1 MPAGRTTNIASIISL
16 LGAFL
21 AAAVVMGLLTS
32 GLVMPAVGAAG
43 AAARSG
49 VDVFDSL
56 PSEFTSSPLSQQ
68 SRILAAGGEL
78 LATPYEE
85 NRIIVP
91 LANVAPIMRKAQ
103 VAIEDSRFY
112 EHGGV
117 DVRGVVRAL
126 ASNAAGTTV
135 QGGSTLTQQ
144 YVKLML
150 QDTALKAGDKA
161 AAEAAVTRSGLAGL
175 TRKLQELKYS
185 IQLEKDLTKD
195 QILQGYFNLVYYGD
209 QAYGVEAAS
218 KHYFNKSSKDLTLP
232 EAALIAGLAQN
243 PSTTDPVNR
252 PDKALARRNVV
263 LDRMLELGVI
273 PEADYT
279 AAKAVPLAQM
289 LKITPA
295 VSSCASAT
303 DDAYF
308 CDYTLRYLLTDPSLN
323 AALGATQEERK
334 KKIYGGGLTIMTTLD
349 MNAAKAAR
357 EEIQSRVPAGNN
369 LNIGAAAVA
378 VDPTTGAVR
387 AMAQNTRYN
396 SNAKEAPGET
406 SINWAVDTKYGGSLG
421 FQFGSTEKA
430 FALVTAL
437 ERGMLIG
444 STVNAKAGGPDLQ
457 ASYTKVE
464 FPGDSTQCGLA
475 GQTWKVKN
483 DGYIKEGPI
492 SLIDAT
498 ARSVNT
504 AFVQLV
510 SQLGACNVRDTETR
524 MGLLRANGEPV
535 KPLPSAI
542 TLGTDN
548 VSPLTVA
555 SAYGSLGNNGVHCTP
570 VPVSAILGPDQKPL
584 AVPAPGQGNCKRV
597 VDADVAHGV
606 AAIMS
611 SVLTSGG
618 TASTSALANGRPA
631 AGKTGTSDRNNET
644 WFAGYT
650 PQLSTAVWVG
660 TPNDPRNEQTLD
672 NVRLADQFYPVVHG
686 SSIAAPTWKGI
697 MDRLLANAP
706 VVPFPAPSDEI
717 LNGEMVAISN
727 VIGQTVADAT
737 TNLEQQGFTA
747 TVGRRVYSTYRPGVV
762 AGTDPDGKANPG
774 SVVTLLISAGPGA
787 PQQQSQQ
794 PSPQQQPQRQPLQ
807 PAQQPLVPQPPAQP
821 QPAPQSPAPQQP
833 TPTATP
839 PGQATPP
846 PP

>member
-1 MPAGRTTNIASIISL
+1 MHAGRTTNIASIISL

-21 AAAVVMGLLTS
+21 AAAMVMGLLAA

-56 PSEFTSSPLSQQ
+56 PTEFTASPLSQQ
-68 SRILAAGGEL
+68 SRIVAAGGEA

-85 NRIIVP
+85 NRVIVP

-150 QDTALKAGDKA
+150 QETALKAGDKA
-161 AAEAAVTRSGLAGL
+161 AAEAAVARSGLPGL

-209 QAYGVEAAS
+209 QAYGVEAAA
-218 KHYFNKSSKDLTLP
+218 KHYFDKSSKDLTLP

-243 PSTTDPVNR
+243 PGTTDPVNH

-263 LDRMLELGVI
+263 LDRMYELGAI
-273 PEADYT
+273 QEADYT

-289 LKITPA
+289 LKVTPA
-295 VSSCASAT
+295 VSSCASAGEN
-303 DDAYF
+303 AYF
-308 CDYTLRYLLTDPSLN
+308 CDYTMRYLLTDPSLN

-334 KKIYGGGLTIMTTLD
+334 KKIYGGGLTIVTTLD
-349 MNAAKAAR
+349 ASAAQVAR
-357 EEIQSRVPAGNN
+357 DEIQARVPRGNDV
-369 LNIGAAAVA
+369 NIGAAAVTL
-378 VDPTTGAVR
+378 DPATGAVR
-387 AMAQNTRYN
+387 AMAQNTKYN
-396 SNAKEAPGET
+396 NNAKEAPGET
-406 SINWAVDTKYGGSLG
+406 SINWGVDTRYGGSLG

-437 ERGMLIG
+437 ERGMPIS
-444 STVNAKAGGPDLQ
+444 STVDAKAGGPTVQ
-457 ASYTKVE
+457 ASYTSLE
-464 FPGDSTQCGLA
+464 FPGDSTKCGLA
-475 GQTWKVKN
+475 GQPPWKVKN
-483 DGYIKEGPI
+483 DGNIQAGRI
-492 SLIDAT
+492 SLTDAT
-498 ARSVNT
+498 AKSVNT

-524 MGLLRANGEPV
+524 MGLLRANGEPMQ
-535 KPLPSAI
+535 PFPSAI

-548 VSPLTVA
+548 VSPMTVA
-555 SAYGSLGNNGVHCTP
+555 SAYGSLGNNGIRCSP
-570 VPVSAILGPDQKPL
+570 VPVSAIRGPDQKPL
-584 AVPAPGQGNCKRV
+584 PVPAPGKGNCKQV
-597 VDADVAHGV
+597 VDPDVAHGV

-611 SVLTSGG
+611 SVLNSGG

-660 TPNDPRNEQTLD
+660 TPNDMRNEQTLD
-672 NVRLADQFYPVVHG
+672 NVCLNAAKGPRCYSVVHG
-686 SSIAAPTWKGI
+686 SSVAAPMWKDI
-697 MDRLLANAP
+697 MDRLLSSAP
-706 VVPFPAPSDEI
+706 VASFPAPSDKI
-717 LNGEMVAISN
+717 VNGELVAVDD
-727 VIGQTVADAT
+727 VIGHTVEDAT
-737 TNLEQQGFTA
+737 ASLEQQGFPTA
-747 TVGRRVYSTYRPGVV
+747 VGRRIYSSYRPGIV
-762 AGTDPDGKANPG
+762 AGTEPSGQVNRG
-774 SVVTLLISAGPGA
+774 SLVTLLISAGPGPA
-787 PQQQSQQ
+787 TQQLPPLLQQ
-794 PSPQQQPQRQPLQ
+794 F
-807 PAQQPLVPQPPAQP
+807 QPPAQSP
-821 QPAPQSPAPQQP
+821 NPPQSPP
-833 TPTATP
+833 TTP
-839 PGQATPP
+839 PGLAAPP
-846 PP
+846 PN

>member
-1 MPAGRTTNIASIISL
+1 MAATLQEPRDAAGYPYGMHAGRTTNLASIISL

-21 AAAVVMGLLTS
+21 AAAVVMGLLAA
-32 GLVMPAVGAAG
+32 GLIMPAVGAAG

-56 PSEFTSSPLSQQ
+56 PTEFTAAPLSQQ
-68 SRILAAGGEL
+68 SKIVAAGGGL

-126 ASNAAGTTV
+126 ASNAAGTSV

-150 QDTALKAGDKA
+150 QETALKAGDKS
-161 AAEAAVTRSGLAGL
+161 AAEAAVARSGLAGL

-185 IQLEKDLTKD
+185 IQLEKDLSKD

-218 KHYFNKSSKDLTLP
+218 KHYFGGKSAKDLTLP

-243 PSTTDPVNR
+243 PGTTDPVNH

-263 LDRMLELGVI
+263 LDRMYELGVI
-273 PEADYT
+273 QETDYT

-295 VSSCASAT
+295 VSSCASANEN
-303 DDAYF
+303 AYF
-308 CDYTLRYLLTDPSLN
+308 CDYAMRYLLTDPSLN

-334 KKIYGGGLTIMTTLD
+334 KKIYGGGVTIVTTLD
-349 MNAAKAAR
+349 ANAAQVAR
-357 EEIQSRVPAGNN
+357 EEIQARVPAGNDV
-369 LNIGAAAVA
+369 NIGAAAVS

-406 SINWAVDTKYGGSLG
+406 SINWAVDTRYGGSLG

-437 ERGMLIG
+437 EHGMPIN
-444 STVNAKAGGPDLQ
+444 STVNAKAGGPNVQ
-457 ASYTKVE
+457 ATYTKEE

-483 DGYIKEGPI
+483 DDNVQAGPI
-492 SLIDAT
+492 SLTEAT
-498 ARSVNT
+498 AKSVNT

-524 MGLLRANGEPV
+524 MGLLRSNGEPM
-535 KPLPSAI
+535 KPLPSSI

-555 SAYGSLGNNGVHCTP
+555 SAYGSLGNNGIHCTP
-570 VPVSAILGPDQKPL
+570 DPISAIMGPDQKPL
-584 AVPAPGQGNCKRV
+584 PVPPLGKGNCKQV

-611 SVLTSGG
+611 SVLTPGG
-618 TASTSALANGRPA
+618 TASASALANGRPA

-660 TPNDPRNEQTLD
+660 TPNDLRNEQTLD
-672 NVRLADQFYPVVHG
+672 NVRLAGQFYPVVHG
-686 SSIAAPTWKGI
+686 SSVAAPTWKAI
-697 MDRLLANAP
+697 MDRLMATTP
-706 VVPFPAPSDEI
+706 VVPFPAPSDKVI
-717 LNGEMVAISN
+717 NGEVVAMN
-727 VIGQTVADAT
+727 DVVGLTVEDAT
-737 TNLEQQGFTA
+737 TSLQQQGFA
-747 TVGRRVYSTYRPGVV
+747 VAVGRRIYSAYRPGIV
-762 AGTDPDGKANPG
+762 AGTDPSSQGNRG
-774 SVVTLLISAGPGA
+774 SLVTLLISAGPG
-787 PQQQSQQ
+787 PSQQQAPPGQQ
-794 PSPQQQPQRQPLQ
+794 PFLFPFQT
-807 PAQQPLVPQPPAQP
+807 
-821 QPAPQSPAPQQP
+821 QSPPPGRP
-833 TPTATP
+833 TTP
-839 PGQATPP
+839 PGQAAPGRN
-846 PP
+846 